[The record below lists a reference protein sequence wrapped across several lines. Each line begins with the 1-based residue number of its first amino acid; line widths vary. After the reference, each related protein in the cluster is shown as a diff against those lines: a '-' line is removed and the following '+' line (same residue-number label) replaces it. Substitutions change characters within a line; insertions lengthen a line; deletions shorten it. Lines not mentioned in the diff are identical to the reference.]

1 LRTAS
6 NSGRPGLGVE
16 LAPDVEQ
23 RFPISKV
30 PGRDGGTLS
39 MERETSQ
46 VLAAYVWASFGL
58 GRAGGTAGRT

>member
-1 LRTAS
+1 
-6 NSGRPGLGVE
+6 
-16 LAPDVEQ
+16 
-23 RFPISKV
+23 
-30 PGRDGGTLS
+30 